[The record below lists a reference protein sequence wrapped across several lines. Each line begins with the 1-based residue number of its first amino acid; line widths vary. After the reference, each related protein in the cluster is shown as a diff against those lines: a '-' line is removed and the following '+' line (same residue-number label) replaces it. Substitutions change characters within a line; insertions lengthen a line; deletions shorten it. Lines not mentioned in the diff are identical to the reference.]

1 MHETDTICAPYSLLY
16 AETKDNA
23 EKNVINIF
31 CLALHFPRPTSS
43 LHCYWQI
50 QKIKKIFHQLL
61 TNFLPS
67 FLSPRQSKNKKFETK
82 SEKKEREKKG
92 VSKKTFVNQ
101 CKNSKQG
108 KQKRGI
114 SECVRVWMGQK
125 DFPTNKNC

>member
-1 MHETDTICAPYSLLY
+1 MPGFTFPSANIKFALL
-16 AETKDNA
+16 
-23 EKNVINIF
+23 
-31 CLALHFPRPTSS
+31 LADSEN
-43 LHCYWQI
+43 
-50 QKIKKIFHQLL
+50 KKIFHQLL

-82 SEKKEREKKG
+82 SEKKEKEKKG

-114 SECVRVWMGQK
+114 SECVRVWRGQK